1 MHQALKIVD
10 RISLVFALIAVALF
24 VLLVLDMMYE
34 VVARRV
40 FDSPTL
46 WAYDVAYMSN
56 GAIFLLAAGYTLLH
70 NEHIRIDFLSTRLPR
85 KVQET
90 ANILAY
96 LILFWFLWYAAEG
109 TINEF
114 VIAYE
119 TGELE
124 PTSPWAPKIWPFY
137 LAMMLGVCAFFL
149 QCVAQCVK
157 HALSLMG
164 RAPSPLDVRGGET
177 RSESV

>member
-1 MHQALKIVD
+1 MRQALRIVD
-10 RISLVFALIAVALF
+10 RISFLFALIAAALF

-46 WAYDVAYMSN
+46 WAFDIAYMSN

-70 NEHIRIDFLSTRLPR
+70 NEHIRIDFLSTQLPR
-85 KVQET
+85 RVQET
-90 ANILAY
+90 VNILAY
-96 LILFWFLWYAAEG
+96 LLLFWFLWYAAEG

-137 LAMMLGVCAFFL
+137 LGMMLGVCAFFL
-149 QCVAQCVK
+149 QCIAQCLK

-164 RAPSPLDVRGGET
+164 RGPSPLDMRGGNT
-177 RSESV
+177 PPESV

>member
-1 MHQALKIVD
+1 MQQVLKIVD
-10 RISLVFALIAVALF
+10 RISFVFALMAVALF
-24 VLLVLDMMYE
+24 VLLVVDMMYE

-40 FDSPTL
+40 FSSPTL
-46 WAYDVAYMSN
+46 WAFDIAYMSN

-70 NEHIRIDFLSTRLPR
+70 NEHIRIDFLSTQLPR

-90 ANILAY
+90 VNILAY
-96 LILFWFLWYAAEG
+96 LLLFWFLWYAAYG
-109 TINEF
+109 AIYEF
-114 VIAYE
+114 VLAYR

-137 LAMMLGVCAFFL
+137 LGMMLGICVFFL
-149 QCVAQCVK
+149 QCIAQCTK

-164 RAPSPLDVRGGET
+164 KAPSPLDVRGGGVPT
-177 RSESV
+177 ESV